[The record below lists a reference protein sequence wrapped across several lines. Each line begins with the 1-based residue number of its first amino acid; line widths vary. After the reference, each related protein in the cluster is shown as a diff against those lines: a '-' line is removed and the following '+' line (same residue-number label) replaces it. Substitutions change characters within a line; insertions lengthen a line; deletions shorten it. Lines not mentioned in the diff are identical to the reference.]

1 MDTANRPKI
10 KPPRP
15 DSRPAATP
23 KGRWLA
29 ACGAILLTGACYFC
43 ADWGLANLVA
53 ANATAMQLDLQTR
66 ATRSVGTIEAREV
79 QAVGDA
85 LHHAQRVDPFNPNT
99 AEQLGSHYALSVR
112 DADAAGNVVSHWA
125 KARQHYASAVVL
137 RPTSPY
143 SWANLAWT
151 KFHLKQIDAE
161 FYRAL
166 DSAIR
171 LGPWEPEVQFVVV
184 DLGFALWDQLP
195 AEMRPRILAIAQ
207 NGQRRYATQI
217 VAIAKQRGR
226 LAEVCTFERLATMPV
241 CKAISG

>member
-15 DSRPAATP
+15 DSRSAATP

-43 ADWGLANLVA
+43 AQWGLANLVA

-66 ATRSVGTIEAREV
+66 ATRTVGTIEAREV

-112 DADAAGNVVSHWA
+112 DIDGDNGGSHWA
-125 KARQHYASAVVL
+125 KAQQHYASAVVM

-184 DLGFALWDQLP
+184 DLGFALWEQLP
-195 AEMRPRILAIAQ
+195 AEMRPQILATAQ

-217 VAIAKQRGR
+217 IEIAKRRGR
-226 LAEVCTFERLATMPV
+226 LADVCKFEKLATMPV
-241 CKAISG
+241 CKATPG

>member
-1 MDTANRPKI
+1 MI
-10 KPPRP
+10 
-15 DSRPAATP
+15 
-23 KGRWLA
+23 
-29 ACGAILLTGACYFC
+29 
-43 ADWGLANLVA
+43 A
-53 ANATAMQLDLQTR
+53 ANASAQQIDLQKR
-66 ATRSVGTIEAREV
+66 APQTVDLIGAREV
-79 QAVGDA
+79 QTVGDA
-85 LHHAQRVDPFNPNT
+85 LHHAQRVDPLNPNT

-112 DADAAGNVVSHWA
+112 DTDIVGNVDSHWA
-125 KARQHYASAVVL
+125 TARHHYANAVVM

-143 SWANLAWT
+143 SWANLAWA

-195 AEMRPRILAIAQ
+195 AEMRPKILTIAR

-217 VAIAKQRGR
+217 AAIAEQRGR
-226 LAEVCTFERLATMPV
+226 QAEVCKFEKLATMPV
-241 CKAISG
+241 CKATPG